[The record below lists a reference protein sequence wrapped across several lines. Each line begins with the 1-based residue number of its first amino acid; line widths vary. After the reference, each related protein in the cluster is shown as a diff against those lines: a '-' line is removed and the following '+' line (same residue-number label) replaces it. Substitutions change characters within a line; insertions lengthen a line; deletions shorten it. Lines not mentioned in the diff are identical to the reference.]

1 MNTIP
6 KMQLQ
11 LQDFLYIHGDIFFP
25 NHKFSEVYKYSIF
38 PTGKLFR
45 PMLALASY
53 IDAQE
58 KDNNY
63 DINCKDNISFLC
75 SALEVHHTYTLM
87 HDDLPC
93 MDNDKERRGRPSSH
107 VQFNQWKALLAG
119 DGLLN
124 MSYGLMAQINHAN
137 SSIINKVFSWCL
149 GPKGLIQGQVLDLTG
164 EITKSFESI
173 VQTHTLKTSRLIQ
186 VSLIAGLLCSD
197 SIINRKKTC
206 DMARIGQEL
215 GLLFQFLDDLSE
227 LSEQKISEH
236 EVKVNP
242 WLHYFQDSLNQT
254 IQSFIKTKLLL
265 KEYQLRKTLIVIDQY
280 LEKMV
285 IIFQNNEKQIL
296 KNIKKYNRQA
306 EISLAPLMS
315 LF

>member
-1 MNTIP
+1 
-6 KMQLQ
+6 
-11 LQDFLYIHGDIFFP
+11 
-25 NHKFSEVYKYSIF
+25 
-38 PTGKLFR
+38 
-45 PMLALASY
+45 
-53 IDAQE
+53 
-58 KDNNY
+58 
-63 DINCKDNISFLC
+63 
-75 SALEVHHTYTLM
+75 
-87 HDDLPC
+87 
-93 MDNDKERRGRPSSH
+93 
-107 VQFNQWKALLAG
+107 
-119 DGLLN
+119 
-124 MSYGLMAQINHAN
+124 
-137 SSIINKVFSWCL
+137 
-149 GPKGLIQGQVLDLTG
+149 
-164 EITKSFESI
+164 
-173 VQTHTLKTSRLIQ
+173 
-186 VSLIAGLLCSD
+186 
-197 SIINRKKTC
+197 
-206 DMARIGQEL
+206 MARIGQEL

-254 IQSFIKTKLLL
+254 IQSFNKTKLLL